1 MKSLSDFAEEN
12 IEPKTSARGGVRE
25 ETIRATYDKYK
36 NMSQGELQDSLFKE
50 VEKQKA
56 DGSFDINAL
65 EGALNNIAPMLS
77 AEQMANIK
85 NYLDRMR

>member
-1 MKSLSDFAEEN
+1 MKSLSDFAEEKVN
-12 IEPKTSARGGVRE
+12 TKTCTNCEVSE
-25 ETIRATYDKYK
+25 ETIRDTYDKYK
-36 NMSQGELQDSLFKE
+36 NMSQSELQDSLFKE

-65 EGALNNIAPMLS
+65 EGALENISPMLS